1 MHGNACISVFLAD
14 RFLVEFEQLYA
25 ELALEAKLAADG
37 SEGSDSL
44 PVTGGFCFRLSGPP
58 DDGPSVVDRP
68 GPGAG
73 PWPPRCAEGIPANQQ
88 QQGCTQR
95 HHGSHLESR
104 DPGEQTLP
112 DSWNAEAGKSPG

>member
-1 MHGNACISVFLAD
+1 MFAD

-25 ELALEAKLAADG
+25 ELASAQAGGADG

-73 PWPPRCAEGIPANQQ
+73 PWLPRL
-88 QQGCTQR
+88 R
-95 HHGSHLESR
+95 
-104 DPGEQTLP
+104 
-112 DSWNAEAGKSPG
+112 